1 MRDKSVMTFRPE
13 RQLLLRL
20 RDAAKRSHRSVGAEV
35 TYRLLQTFETGF
47 DSFQPKEA
55 HDPQQGAAT
64 P

>member
-20 RDAAKRSHRSVGAEV
+20 RDASHRSVGAEV

-47 DSFQPKEA
+47 DSF
-55 HDPQQGAAT
+55 
-64 P
+64 